1 MSVCV
6 CPVYMSCV
14 HRSTV
19 HLYKLC
25 TVAHESIYIKCN
37 VRVYLSRSYEFC
49 SQKYSSSVQIVYS
62 ISLSESIYIKGYV
75 CVCVLFI

>member
-14 HRSTV
+14 YRSTV

-25 TVAHESIYIKCN
+25 TAVQYICTPIYLYK
-37 VRVYLSRSYEFC
+37 L
-49 SQKYSSSVQIVYS
+49 
-62 ISLSESIYIKGYV
+62 
-75 CVCVLFI
+75 CVCVGVPLL